1 MQWSFPVARIAG
13 VQIRIHLTFLLF
25 LGWIGLRNGMEGGWM
40 SALSGVTFILLIFTC
55 ILLHEFGHALAARRY
70 GIRTPDITLMP
81 IGGLARLERI
91 PEKPSQEIV
100 VAIGGPLVSALL
112 ALVFGLLSGFVLPP
126 LDDDIQSWSMLWSK
140 LFAINVGLLCFNL
153 LPVFPMDG
161 GRVFRALL
169 ATSMS
174 YQKSTRVAAAV
185 GQGFAVL
192 LGIGGL
198 YLSAPMLIFVA
209 VFVFLGAGT
218 EAAQVNLK
226 EASRGLRVR
235 DAMLKVFTR
244 LPSDATLADAV
255 DLLLHASQHTFPLVD
270 EEGRCVGLLTRNRLI
285 EGLNLA
291 GPMGS
296 AMGYARVDLPAVG
309 PTQLLSHAC
318 RLMQE
323 QESPALPVLD
333 EEGRLVG
340 VFTQENLSELLM
352 MEGSGTGRFAGW
364 LRRFRKGG

>member
-1 MQWSFPVARIAG
+1 MQWSFPVARISG
-13 VQIRIHLTFLLF
+13 IQVRIHLTFILF
-25 LGWIGLRNGMEGGWM
+25 LGWIGFRDGMEGGWV
-40 SALSGVTFILLIFTC
+40 SALSGVTFILLIFSC
-55 ILLHEFGHALAARRY
+55 ILMHEFGHALAARRY

-91 PEKPSQEIV
+91 PEKPGQEIV

-112 ALVFGLLSGFVLPP
+112 ALVFGVLSGFVLPA
-126 LDDDIQSWSMLWSK
+126 LDGEIQSWSMLWSK
-140 LFAINVGLLCFNL
+140 LFAINAGLLFFNL

-169 ATSMS
+169 ATTMS

-192 LGIGGL
+192 LGMGGL
-198 YLSAPMLIFVA
+198 YLSAPMLVFVA
-209 VFVFLGAGT
+209 VFVFLGAGS
-218 EAAQVNLK
+218 EAAQVDLK

-235 DAMLKVFTR
+235 DAMLTAFAR
-244 LPSDATLADAV
+244 LPLDATLADAV

-270 EEGRCVGLLTRNRLI
+270 EGGQCVALLTRNRLI

-291 GPMGS
+291 GPMGM
-296 AMGYARVDLPAVG
+296 ALEYARTDLPPVG

-318 RLMQE
+318 RVMQE
-323 QESPALPVLD
+323 HQSPALPVQD
-333 EEGRLVG
+333 EDGRLLG

-352 MEGSGTGRFAGW
+352 MDGAGTGRFAGW
-364 LRRFRKGG
+364 LRRLGRG

>member
-13 VQIRIHLTFLLF
+13 VQVRIHLTFLIF
-25 LGWIGLRNGMEGGWM
+25 LGWIGFRDGMEGGWV
-40 SALSGVTFILLIFTC
+40 SALSGMTFILLIFAC

-91 PEKPSQEIV
+91 PEKPGQEIV

-112 ALVFGLLSGFVLPP
+112 ALGFGLLSGFAMPP
-126 LDDDIQSWSMLWSK
+126 LDDEIQSWSMLWSK
-140 LFAINVGLLCFNL
+140 LFVINAGLLCFNL

-169 ATSMS
+169 ATTMS
-174 YQKSTRVAAAV
+174 YQKSTRVAAVV

-192 LGIGGL
+192 LGLGGI
-198 YLSAPMLIFVA
+198 YLSAPMLVFVA
-209 VFVFLGAGT
+209 VFVFLGAGS
-218 EAAQVNLK
+218 EAAQVDLK

-235 DAMLKVFTR
+235 DAMLTTFTS
-244 LPSDATLADAV
+244 LPRDARLADAV

-270 EEGRCVGLLTRNRLI
+270 EGGSCVGLLTRNRLI

-291 GPMGS
+291 GPMGF
-296 AMGYARVDLPAVG
+296 ALEYARTDLSPVG

-318 RLMQE
+318 RLMRE
-323 QESPALPVLD
+323 QETPALPVLD
-333 EEGRLVG
+333 GDERLVG

-352 MEGSGTGRFAGW
+352 MEGAGAARFGGW
-364 LRRFRKGG
+364 LRVFRGRR